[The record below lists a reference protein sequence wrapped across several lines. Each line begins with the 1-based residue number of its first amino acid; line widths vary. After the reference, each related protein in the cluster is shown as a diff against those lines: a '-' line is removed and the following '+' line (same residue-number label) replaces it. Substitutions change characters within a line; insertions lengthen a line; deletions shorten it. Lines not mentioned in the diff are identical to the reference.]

1 MSTDLE
7 VVADPAAVAQRGAEV
22 IADRARSA
30 VDDRGAFTL
39 AVSGGHTPVAMFAAL
54 GELDLPWD
62 AISIYQVD
70 ERIAPAGRRRPQSD
84 PADGQPAGRRARRRV
99 NPMPVEAAEVAAA
112 AAEYAAALPALDLV
126 HLGIGDDGHTAS
138 LVPGDPVLDVA
149 DRAVAVTGEY
159 RGRRRMTLTYPP
171 IDAAAEV
178 LWIVA
183 GADKRDPVAK
193 LLAHD
198 PSVPA
203 GRVAAERMLVLADR
217 AAAG

>member
-1 MSTDLE
+1 VSTDLE
-7 VVADPAAVAQRGAEV
+7 VVADPTAVAQRGAEV

-54 GELDLPWD
+54 GELDLPWQ
-62 AISIYQVD
+62 AMSIYQVD
-70 ERIAPAGRRRPQSD
+70 ERIAPAGDDDRNLTHLMASLPE
-84 PADGQPAGRRARRRV
+84 PARRRV
-99 NPMPVEAAEVAAA
+99 NPMPVEAADVTAA

-138 LVPGDPVLDVA
+138 LVPGDPVLEVT
-149 DRAVAVTGEY
+149 DRTVAVTGDY
-159 RGRRRMTLTYPP
+159 RGRRRMTLTYPAL
-171 IDAAAEV
+171 DAAGEI

-183 GADKRDPVAK
+183 GEDKRDPVAK